1 MRPLGFPLLADENIH
16 PDVIMFLRENG
27 CDIESIFDK
36 SMQGATDRQILSY
49 AYDTGKVVLT
59 HDNDFGGL
67 IIFQEQPYIGVIYL
81 RPGHIQANFTI
92 ETLQAIQTKPI
103 EVNPPFILV
112 AEHSGNTIRMHIRHS
127 ISREESATLRK

>member
-1 MRPLGFPLLADENIH
+1 MRPLDFPLLADENIH
-16 PDVIMFLRENG
+16 PDVIMFLRKNG

-36 SMQGATDRQILSY
+36 SMQGATDKQILSY
-49 AYDTGKVVLT
+49 AYDNGKVVLT

-67 IIFQEQPYIGVIYL
+67 ILFQEQPYIGLIYL

-92 ETLQAIQTKPI
+92 ETLQAIRTKPI

-112 AEHSGNTIRMHIRHS
+112 AEHSGNTIRMRVRQS
-127 ISREESATLRK
+127 SYR